1 MKYFIYVRK
10 STDVEDKQVLSVEAQ
25 IVELKEYASKY
36 GLEIVDIL
44 IEKRTAKKPGRPVLN
59 TMLSRI
65 SSGEANGILSWLPD
79 RLSRN
84 SIDSGQIIYMLDEN
98 ILLDLKFPHFWFEN
112 TPQGKYMLANEFNSS
127 KQYVDNLSVN
137 TKRGLRQKVRR
148 GEMPGV
154 APIGYYNDPKTK
166 TAKVDRK
173 IAPIIRQAFELY
185 TKGDKRL
192 DEIADFLYANGIQ
205 TRAGKVR
212 GKKTTGK
219 KPYHKNRIRRMLANP
234 FYYGHFCY
242 LGEVYEGKH
251 KAIVSKRLFDEVQIV
266 LKRRGKPHRK
276 ANDPKPLCG
285 LVYCSCGMMFTS
297 ERQVKHQKN
306 GNVHIY
312 DYYRCTRKSKTV
324 ACKQPHIR
332 AEELDKQLSR
342 LLLDFAMPTA
352 WADKLYELIEQDEQ
366 KEKSTLNSQINS
378 TREQIVQLSEKLQRL
393 LDSYLDGDVERE
405 LYQDK
410 RAEILGDKKL
420 LQEQIEQ
427 ASLGVLTWVEPM
439 KRWIETSV
447 SICKIAKSDD
457 LRAKKSLCLEIFG
470 SNLKMQNKNVVI
482 NDDQFLHSPQE
493 NSWVLLRK
501 TLEKIAQQGDNFQFC
516 SEMVRVGGV
525 EPPSHPWEGYI
536 IAVIRHPRRNERPYL
551 VLPVGQKLRLGLY
564 SSFQN
569 SIQST
574 SLLGL
579 EFCFRPLA
587 DGKISKNE
595 FSSVLLIQVV
605 EKEQASL
612 LFAIEAKSRL
622 LADWPMRKNLWFCLI
637 CGAT

>member
-1 MKYFIYVRK
+1 MQYFIYVRK

-25 IVELKEYASKY
+25 LVELKEYAVKY
-36 GLEIVDIL
+36 GLQIADVF

-59 TMLSRI
+59 EMLRRI
-65 SSGEANGILSWLPD
+65 SAGEASGVLSWLPD

-154 APIGYYNDPKTK
+154 APIGYYNDIRTK
-166 TAKVDRK
+166 TAKVDK
-173 IAPIIRQAFELY
+173 KTAPIVVQAFELY
-185 TKGDKRL
+185 ACGDKRL

-205 TRAGKVR
+205 TRAGR
-212 GKKTTGK
+212 LLGKKTSGG
-219 KPYHKNRIRRMLANP
+219 KPYHKNRIKRILTNP
-234 FYYGHFCY
+234 FYYGHFRY
-242 LGEVYEGKH
+242 VNEIHEGKH
-251 KAIVSKRLFDEVQIV
+251 KPIISKRLFDQVQVV
-266 LKRRGKPHRK
+266 LQRRGKQQRK

-297 ERQVKHQKN
+297 ERQIKRQKN

-324 ACKQPHIR
+324 ACKESHIR

-342 LLLDFAMPTA
+342 LLLDFAMPTS
-352 WADKLYELIEQDEQ
+352 WADKLYELIRQDQ
-366 KEKSTLNSQINS
+366 CKEKSTLDIEIND
-378 TREQIVQLSEKLQRL
+378 TQEQIVQLSSKLQRL

-410 RAEILGDKKL
+410 RVEILGDKKR

-439 KRWIETSV
+439 KRWIETAV
-447 SICKIAKSDD
+447 SICKVAKSND
-457 LRAKKSLCLEIFG
+457 LSAKKSLCLEIFG
-470 SNLKMQNKNVVI
+470 SNLKMQNKNVVV
-482 NDDQFLHSPQE
+482 NDDQFLHSPQKNIWPALRAANQKIARSGE
-493 NSWVLLRK
+493 NSDGGAVL
-501 TLEKIAQQGDNFQFC
+501 
-516 SEMVRVGGV
+516 VRVRRIELRSQV
-525 EPPSHPWEGYI
+525 WKTCILTAVLHP
-536 IAVIRHPRRNERPYL
+536 
-551 VLPVGQKLRLGLY
+551 QKLY
-564 SSFQN
+564 
-569 SIQST
+569 
-574 SLLGL
+574 
-579 EFCFRPLA
+579 
-587 DGKISKNE
+587 
-595 FSSVLLIQVV
+595 
-605 EKEQASL
+605 
-612 LFAIEAKSRL
+612 
-622 LADWPMRKNLWFCLI
+622 
-637 CGAT
+637 

>member
-10 STDVEDKQVLSVEAQ
+10 STDVEDKQILSVEAQ

-36 GLEIVDIL
+36 GLEIVDTF

-65 SSGEANGILSWLPD
+65 SSGEASGILSWLPD

-84 SIDSGQIIYMLDEN
+84 SVDSGQIIYMLDEN

-154 APIGYYNDPKTK
+154 APIGYYNDLKTK
-166 TAKVDRK
+166 TAKIDRK
-173 IAPIIRQAFELY
+173 IAPIIVQAFELY
-185 TKGDKRL
+185 ARGDKRL

-205 TRAGKVR
+205 TKAGKLL
-212 GKKTTGK
+212 GKKTAGK
-219 KPYHKNRIRRMLANP
+219 RPYHKNRIKRILTNP

-242 LGEVYEGKH
+242 LGEVHEGKH
-251 KAIVSKRLFDEVQIV
+251 KGIISKLLFDEVQTV
-266 LKRRGKPHRK
+266 LARRGKPHRK

-297 ERQVKHQKN
+297 ERQTKRQKN
-306 GNVHIY
+306 GNVHVY
-312 DYYRCTRKSKTV
+312 DYYRCTRKSKIVT
-324 ACKQPHIR
+324 CRQPHIR
-332 AEELDKQLSR
+332 AEELDKQLSS
-342 LLLDFAMPTA
+342 LLLDFAMPTSL
-352 WADKLYELIEQDEQ
+352 ADKLYELIGQDER
-366 KEKSTLNSQINS
+366 KERSTLDVKINDIQ
-378 TREQIVQLSEKLQRL
+378 EQVVQLSEKMQRL

-410 RAEILGDKKL
+410 RAEILGEKKR

-427 ASLGVLTWVEPM
+427 ATLGVLTWVEPM
-439 KRWIETSV
+439 KRWIETAV

-457 LRAKKSLCLEIFG
+457 LLAKKSLCLEIFG
-470 SNLKMQNKNVVI
+470 SNLKMQNKNVVV

-493 NSWVLLRK
+493 NIWVLLRK
-501 TLEKIAQQGDNFQFC
+501 SLEKIAHSGDKI
-516 SEMVRVGGV
+516 SESSILVRAARI
-525 EPPSHPWEGYI
+525 ELASFAWKADILAIIRRPQSYLI
-536 IAVIRHPRRNERPYL
+536 IA
-551 VLPVGQKLRLGLY
+551 GKRL
-564 SSFQN
+564 
-569 SIQST
+569 
-574 SLLGL
+574 
-579 EFCFRPLA
+579 
-587 DGKISKNE
+587 
-595 FSSVLLIQVV
+595 
-605 EKEQASL
+605 
-612 LFAIEAKSRL
+612 
-622 LADWPMRKNLWFCLI
+622 
-637 CGAT
+637 